1 MSIRSKEK
9 QSKKIMQIK
18 FNSNKLGLA
27 SLERQNKL
35 KIRNLMNSSIQLR
48 TLISRKNSKDK
59 FSLNN
64 S

>member
-35 KIRNLMNSSIQLR
+35 KIRNLINSSIQLR